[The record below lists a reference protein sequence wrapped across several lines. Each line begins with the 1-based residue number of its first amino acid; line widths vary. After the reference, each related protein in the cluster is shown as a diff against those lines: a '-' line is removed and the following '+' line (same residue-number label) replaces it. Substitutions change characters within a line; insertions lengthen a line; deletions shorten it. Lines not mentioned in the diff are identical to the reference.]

1 MAATILG
8 TSKPVFGVTAQT
20 GMILRTQTDAFTTEK
35 KIIVN
40 EAGEKGGIV
49 LYGDQRQI
57 TLEALVPAASA
68 FSTRMAASVAL
79 TNSPAD
85 FYRSAAASGF
95 GDVILTDASQTGSNE
110 NEHTFSLTLWSTP
123 FFDFA
128 A

>member
-8 TSKPVFGVTAQT
+8 TSKPVFGLTAQT
-20 GMILRTQTDAFTTEK
+20 GMILRTVTDAYTTEK

-49 LYGDQRQI
+49 LYGDQRQVTI
-57 TLEALVPAASA
+57 EALVPASSA
-68 FSTRMAASVAL
+68 FSTRMAASITLA
-79 TNSPAD
+79 NSTTD
-85 FYRSAAASGF
+85 FYRSAASAGF
-95 GDVILTDASQTGSNE
+95 GDVILTDATLTGSNE
-110 NEHTFSLTLWSTP
+110 AEHTYSLTIWGSP

>member
-8 TSKPVFGVTAQT
+8 TSKPVFGVTVQT
-20 GMILRTQTDAFTTEK
+20 GMILRTVSDAYTTEK

-57 TLEALVPAASA
+57 TLEALVPASSP
-68 FSTRMAASVAL
+68 FSTRMAASFTL
-79 TNSPAD
+79 SQGTTD
-85 FYRSAAASGF
+85 FYRSAAGAGF
-95 GDVILTDASQTGSNE
+95 GDIILTDASQTTSNE
-110 NEHTFSLTLWSTP
+110 AEQTFSLTFWSSP